1 MFIKVTRISS
11 PLMEVLNA
19 ASSEG
24 TIEDKAETGQT
35 QGSSESE
42 FYYRTPDSR
51 ACYFALTLL
60 SPMPL
65 TGHKSS

>member
-1 MFIKVTRISS
+1 
-11 PLMEVLNA
+11 MEAFNA
-19 ASSEG
+19 VSSEG
-24 TIEDKAETGQT
+24 AIEDKAETGRT

-42 FYYRTPDSR
+42 FYYRVRDSR

-65 TGHKSS
+65 TGHKSSWV